1 MCRGRGYA
9 KRKIGECD
17 RRRTLNC
24 SDYTL
29 GECAS
34 TRVCKWLGLL
44 LDWQSPIRHKY
55 CGCANHLYVHIWI
68 VWLAPAKRATTKKV
82 RFFSVPKWNLN
93 KNEKEK
99 PQWISI
105 CARCTSST
113 QYGIWAFLWPCESK
127 TRNHMT
133 EHHKIDQ
140 KCEISSFLGT
150 KLLIYLTCNG
160 RPDQHK
166 GEIQKLYVRW
176 AINKR
181 LIRFVFDRIS
191 SNFRGWFS
199 FPMLINEFPF
209 IFRWHIFLGC
219 FGDFLVV
226 SSFSLRTNGQQFF
239 FQTPLTTKTQ
249 IELCVFSVE
258 MNW

>member
-1 MCRGRGYA
+1 M
-9 KRKIGECD
+9 
-17 RRRTLNC
+17 
-24 SDYTL
+24 
-29 GECAS
+29 
-34 TRVCKWLGLL
+34 
-44 LDWQSPIRHKY
+44 
-55 CGCANHLYVHIWI
+55 
-68 VWLAPAKRATTKKV
+68 
-82 RFFSVPKWNLN
+82 PKWNLN

-209 IFRWHIFLGC
+209 IFRWHIFFGLFRRFSGC
-219 FGDFLVV
+219 LVFFATNKWSTV
-226 SSFSLRTNGQQFF
+226 FFSDAANDKNSNWALCIQRRN
-239 FQTPLTTKTQ
+239 
-249 IELCVFSVE
+249 ELVE
-258 MNW
+258 LIWIVWRCWV